1 MAIIRLSEA
10 EKKLQSDAIA
20 ELHEYYGALGAK
32 YGRPMTFE
40 LLTYGCQLNEADSE
54 KISGMLM
61 AMGLEP
67 KKDDKT
73 ADLVILNTC
82 SVREN
87 AEDRL
92 FGNLGA
98 FKYDK
103 KNNRDMVIVVC
114 GCMMKVEE
122 NVERIRKSYPYVD
135 LAFDPQQ
142 LYNFPVLLRDSIKK
156 SKQLINIGSVDYI
169 AEDDFYPIDRK
180 RKFRALVPIM
190 YGCNNFCTYCIVP
203 YARGRE
209 RSRRF
214 DSIIAELKELEAQGY
229 KEVMLLGQNV
239 NSYGAGND
247 DGKTFADIFEA
258 ACGFKGFSRVRFM
271 SSHPKDLNNRVI
283 DIMRDYPNA
292 EKHLHLALQSGS
304 DRLLKMMNRPYTSE
318 QFYSIADY
326 FRNTVPEG
334 SLTTDII
341 VGFPGEDEDDFQATL
356 DAVNRCKFDSAF
368 TFQYS
373 KRPGTPAASYDNQV
387 PKDIVT
393 ERFGRLLELQNDYAY
408 KSNLARVGK
417 SYEVL
422 IEGQSKQQ
430 EGVYTGRTMSNHLV
444 NFTIP
449 EELRKLD
456 DGSGFEGRLANVY
469 IDSAR
474 PYSIDG
480 KLERFTDVNE

>member
-1 MAIIRLSEA
+1 MSIIRLSDEDRSV
-10 EKKLQSDAIA
+10 QQDAVS
-20 ELHEYYGALGAK
+20 ELSEYYGALKAANTRD
-32 YGRPMTFE
+32 YTYE
-40 LLTYGCQLNEADSE
+40 VLTYGCQLNEADSE
-54 KISGMLM
+54 KLSGTLM
-61 AMGLEP
+61 SIGLVP
-67 KKDDKT
+67 KTDDRP
-73 ADLVILNTC
+73 ADVIVMNTC

-92 FGNLGA
+92 FGNLGI
-98 FKYDK
+98 FKSDK
-103 KNNRDMVIVVC
+103 RANRDMVIVVC
-114 GCMMKVEE
+114 GCMMKVQE
-122 NVERIRKSYPYVD
+122 NVDRIRNSYPYVD

-142 LYNFPVLLRDSIKK
+142 LYNFPCLLRDTIKRK
-156 SKQLINIGSVDYI
+156 KQLINIGSVDYI
-169 AEDDFYPIDRK
+169 AEDDFYTIDRQ

-190 YGCNNFCTYCIVP
+190 YGCNNFCSYCIVP

-214 DSIIAELKELEAQGY
+214 DSIMDELREIASLGY

-239 NSYGAGND
+239 NSYGKGNE

-258 ACGFKGFSRVRFM
+258 ACQIDGFSRVRFM

-304 DRLLKMMNRPYTSE
+304 DRLLKRMNRPYTSSE
-318 QFYSIADY
+318 FFAIADR
-326 FRNTVPEG
+326 FRSEVPDA

-341 VGFPGEDEDDFQATL
+341 VGFPGETEEDFQATL
-356 DAVNRCKFDSAF
+356 DAVDHCKFDSAF

-373 KRPGTPAASYDNQV
+373 KRPGTPAATFEDQV

-393 ERFGRLLELQNDYAY
+393 ERFSRLLELQNGYAF
-408 KSNLARVGK
+408 KSNQSKVGNT
-417 SYEVL
+417 YEVL
-422 IEGQSKQQ
+422 IEGLSKMQP
-430 EGVYTGRTMSNHLV
+430 GVYTGRTLSNHLV

-449 EELRKLD
+449 D
-456 DGSGFEGRLANVY
+456 DVFSGAAAGDHEGRLGMVR

-474 PYSIDG
+474 PYSVDG
-480 KLERFTDVNE
+480 VLTRFTDG